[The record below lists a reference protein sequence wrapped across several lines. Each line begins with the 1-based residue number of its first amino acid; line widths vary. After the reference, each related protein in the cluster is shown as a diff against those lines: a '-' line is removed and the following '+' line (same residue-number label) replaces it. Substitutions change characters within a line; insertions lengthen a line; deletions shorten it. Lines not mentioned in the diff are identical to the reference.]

1 MHDING
7 KPFLMI
13 AYEAIKNEGSYT
25 SLMSEPQMRNN
36 GLIVDSTSDK
46 HIGVD
51 GLPGTQSFYSGDK
64 EIQFRLQQ

>member
-13 AYEAIKNEGSYT
+13 AYEAIKNEGSHT

-51 GLPGTQSFYSGDK
+51 GWRITGDT
-64 EIQFRLQQ
+64 EFLFRR